1 MTTKKAARKARIKTL
16 TKVGVIVLIVVSA
29 AVVLYFVT
37 PKATP
42 APPKTEISLTKTPDY
57 NACNIIKTDDIKNT
71 FYADL
76 ITAISP
82 GARVGVNAPNGTI
95 GDSCGF
101 SLTTDKSAD
110 NSLSVQAYPYTATA
124 DGVSKEAV
132 DASWSEIAASN
143 PKAYFGKDI
152 DGDTVVYKLRVIPG
166 GKNVMFELRQPL
178 NSAAIDEPS
187 ALDFLVG
194 LAAKADYSVIDVP
207 TTEL

>member
-1 MTTKKAARKARIKTL
+1 
-16 TKVGVIVLIVVSA
+16 
-29 AVVLYFVT
+29 
-37 PKATP
+37 
-42 APPKTEISLTKTPDY
+42 
-57 NACNIIKTDDIKNT
+57 
-71 FYADL
+71 
-76 ITAISP
+76 
-82 GARVGVNAPNGTI
+82 
-95 GDSCGF
+95 
-101 SLTTDKSAD
+101 
-110 NSLSVQAYPYTATA
+110 LSVQAYPYTATA